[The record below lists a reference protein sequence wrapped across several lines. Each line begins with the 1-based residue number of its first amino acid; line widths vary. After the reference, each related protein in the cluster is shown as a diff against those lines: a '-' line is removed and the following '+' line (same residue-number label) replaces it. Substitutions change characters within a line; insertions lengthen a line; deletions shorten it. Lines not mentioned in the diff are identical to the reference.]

1 MSRLREEETGA
12 MSRLR
17 EEETGAMSR
26 LREEETGAMRQARLM
41 KARSWRRVGR
51 RVAVLS
57 ASALILTSCGQWRGV
72 ANVPLPGGPGTESG
86 STTLYVQMPETLAL
100 NANSRVR
107 VRDVFVGRVRKIELI
122 NWVPTL
128 TVDLEPGIVL
138 PKNTLAKI
146 GQTSLLGSQHV
157 ELNPPEHPS
166 AEKLRNGDTIPLAQ
180 SSAYPTIERTL
191 AGISGILTGGGIP
204 NIETIQTEVF
214 NILNGRADQIR
225 DFLGRLDTFTN
236 ELNQQR
242 HDITRAIDSTNR
254 LLNIVAARNDTLD
267 RVLTE
272 FPPLIQ
278 HFADTRELFA
288 DAVTALGRL
297 SAAADDTLSNSNA
310 NLHTNLQNLQR
321 PLKQLA
327 RSAPYLVEAL
337 KLILTVPFNIE
348 NIPKAVRGDYI
359 NVSLTIDLTL
369 SSVDNAFLSG
379 TGVSGMLRAL
389 EQAWGRD
396 PATMIPDVRFT
407 PNPHDAPGGPLVERG
422 E

>member
-1 MSRLREEETGA
+1 MRLLKGFPK
-12 MSRLR
+12 
-17 EEETGAMSR
+17 
-26 LREEETGAMRQARLM
+26 MRN
-41 KARSWRRVGR
+41 WTRVGR
-51 RVAVLS
+51 RTA
-57 ASALILTSCGQWRGV
+57 ALAAAALVLTSCGQWRGV

-86 STTLYVQMPETLAL
+86 SMTLYVQMPETLAL

-128 TVDLEPGIVL
+128 TVDIKPGIEL

-157 ELNPPEHPS
+157 ELNPPENPS
-166 AEKLRNGDTIPLAQ
+166 SEMLRNGDTIPLAQ

-204 NIETIQTEVF
+204 NIEVIQTEVF

-225 DFLGRLDTFTN
+225 EFLNRLDTFTD

-242 HDITRAIDSTNR
+242 EEITRAIDSTNR
-254 LLNIVAARNDTLD
+254 LLNIVSQRNETLD

-278 HFADTRELFA
+278 HFAETRDLFA

-297 SAAADDTLSNSNA
+297 SAAADETLSGSNA

-321 PLKQLA
+321 PLKQLGRA
-327 RSAPYLVEAL
+327 APYLVGAL
-337 KLILTVPFNIE
+337 KLILTVPFNID
-348 NIPKAVRGDYI
+348 NIPKAIRGDYI
-359 NVSLTIDLTL
+359 NVSLKLDLTL

-379 TGVSGMLRAL
+379 TGLSGMLRAL

>member
-1 MSRLREEETGA
+1 MKIRKVSRI
-12 MSRLR
+12 
-17 EEETGAMSR
+17 
-26 LREEETGAMRQARLM
+26 
-41 KARSWRRVGR
+41 GR
-51 RVAVLS
+51 RIAVL
-57 ASALILTSCGQWRGV
+57 AAAALVLTSCGQWRGV

-128 TVDLEPGIVL
+128 TIDLQPGIEL

-157 ELNPPEHPS
+157 ELNPPDDPS
-166 AEKLRNGDTIPLAQ
+166 QEMLKSGDTIPLAQ

-204 NIETIQTEVF
+204 NIEVIQTEVF
-214 NILNGRADQIR
+214 NILNGRADQVR
-225 DFLGRLDTFTN
+225 EFLNRLDTFTD

-242 HDITRAIDSTNR
+242 QEINRAIDSTNR
-254 LLNIVAARNDTLD
+254 LLNIVSQRNDTLD

-278 HFADTRELFA
+278 HFAETRDLFA

-297 SAAADDTLSNSNA
+297 SAAADETLSNTNA

-321 PLKQLA
+321 PLKQLSRA
-327 RSAPYLVEAL
+327 APYLVGAL
-337 KLILTVPFNIE
+337 KLILTVPFNID
-348 NIPKAVRGDYI
+348 NIPKAIRGDFI
-359 NVSLTIDLTL
+359 NVSLKLDLTL

-396 PATMIPDVRFT
+396 PNTMIPDVRFT
-407 PNPHDAPGGPLVERG
+407 PNPHNAPGGPLVERG